1 MKCEQALMIANL
13 EPERKSVLKAKSF
26 SRLCIIALAL
36 AAWPV
41 FAQNESAAGNALAA
55 QDILPWKSPL
65 VVVQCVWLVLIGIGA
80 PVYSWWISKSST
92 NKSEL
97 RGLNMPRGSI
107 RGILALL
114 VVGSFLNVL
123 VLGGPVLG
131 NSFQNVV
138 SAFGALTGSI
148 IGFYFGSRN
157 AATPPNNQTVKNN
170 QAQSSQR
177 ES

>member
-1 MKCEQALMIANL
+1 MKCEQTLMIANL
-13 EPERKSVLKAKSF
+13 EPERRSVLKAKSF
-26 SRLCIIALAL
+26 SRLCMIALTL

-41 FAQNESAAGNALAA
+41 FAQNESAAGSAPAA
-55 QDILPWKSPL
+55 QNILPWKSPL

-80 PVYSWWISKSST
+80 PVYSWWVSKSST
-92 NKSEL
+92 GKSEL

-138 SAFGALTGSI
+138 PAFGALTGSI
-148 IGFYFGSRN
+148 IGFYFGSRTG
-157 AATPPNNQTVKNN
+157 APSPKGQTTKDN
-170 QAQSSQR
+170 QAQSP
-177 ES
+177 